1 MIKQAEGQNNPKVI
15 QDLEN
20 EIGVITQ
27 NVEQTEDIV
36 LKIEAEILEW
46 NAFKK
51 LCKRDKELYDVK
63 NMQSDLQIKVDADI
77 MQMNGEIQVNQ
88 QRMQEIEDADELR
101 ELTIAVNEFKN
112 GMIEVQ
118 ENIIEQVSER
128 ELCFSEFDSQ
138 IP

>member
-1 MIKQAEGQNNPKVI
+1 
-15 QDLEN
+15 
-20 EIGVITQ
+20 
-27 NVEQTEDIV
+27 
-36 LKIEAEILEW
+36 
-46 NAFKK
+46 
-51 LCKRDKELYDVK
+51 
-63 NMQSDLQIKVDADI
+63 
-77 MQMNGEIQVNQ
+77 
-88 QRMQEIEDADELR
+88 MQEIEDADELR